1 MSMIM
6 AVDTMASRYGMLPS
20 RIMQDANTF
29 DLVIMDAAL
38 GYQNYLR
45 DKSDPNH
52 IPDVSEDELLRIK
65 QGLL

>member
-1 MSMIM
+1 
-6 AVDTMASRYGMLPS
+6 
-20 RIMQDANTF
+20 MQDANTF

-45 DKSDPNH
+45 DKNDPNH

>member
-20 RIMQDANTF
+20 RVMQDANTF

-45 DKSDPNH
+45 NKDDPNH
-52 IPDVSEDELLRIK
+52 VPDVSVEELLRIK
-65 QGLL
+65 DGVL

>member
-20 RIMQDANTF
+20 RVMQDANTF

-45 DKSDPNH
+45 NKDDPNH